1 METIKYGVI
10 GLVVLAVLLGLWGV
24 SAYVGTNNQ
33 AAVYEA
39 EIPAQMALCA
49 TKIDAG
55 YQTIQLQ
62 YQISQDQAGT
72 IKDYLRLMFQ
82 SATDPNGQETF
93 ATSQTNLVGA
103 IMQYSV
109 LGNTD
114 LNELALNVQD
124 TVSTIFS
131 EYVSC
136 IQRAGALKAEY
147 QKMLHQF
154 PSNVFI
160 DQLNLPYTLSDGAN
174 MPRTDIDGDGRITVL
189 DYKTVIVSSLTAG
202 SFDTGQLPQL
212 TLPTQAP

>member
-72 IKDYLRLMFQ
+72 INAWLI
-82 SATDPNGQETF
+82 
-93 ATSQTNLVGA
+93 TSRQF
-103 IMQYSV
+103 IRF
-109 LGNTD
+109 
-114 LNELALNVQD
+114 LN
-124 TVSTIFS
+124 
-131 EYVSC
+131 
-136 IQRAGALKAEY
+136 
-147 QKMLHQF
+147 
-154 PSNVFI
+154 
-160 DQLNLPYTLSDGAN
+160 
-174 MPRTDIDGDGRITVL
+174 
-189 DYKTVIVSSLTAG
+189 
-202 SFDTGQLPQL
+202 
-212 TLPTQAP
+212 